1 MDEAPRQREVD
12 AGQVFTELKPYA
24 AVVKLE
30 SARKNPGEKP
40 RRDFVDA
47 LMTFIQLYDQEPS
60 RRQAARGKDQHYYD
74 MLKQVLSSW
83 AQTVDLIAACQNN
96 DFQAFIV
103 MSSVIE
109 KEVLRRLGKLPV
121 ETVDSQAATDVATF
135 FRRQVDAVVKLP
147 SQGRRATPVGIEAA
161 RWRRAG

>member
-1 MDEAPRQREVD
+1 MSETPRSKEVD
-12 AGQVFTELKPYA
+12 AGQVFTELKLYA
-24 AVVKLE
+24 ALVNLE

-60 RRQAARGKDQHYYD
+60 RRQAARGKDQQYYD

-83 AQTVDLIAACQNN
+83 AQTVDLIVACKN
-96 DFQAFIV
+96 DDFHGFIV

-121 ETVDSQAATDVATF
+121 ETVDLQVATDVATF
-135 FRRQVDAVVKLP
+135 FRRQVDAVVRLP
-147 SQGRRATPVGIEAA
+147 SQGRRATPVGTEAA
-161 RWRRAG
+161 RWRRAS